1 MVVSWQDERESAS
14 MLEDR
19 MKQVMAQSMQQQQ
32 ELERAKQSKVSQAT
46 TPPSLGNVS
55 LSAASRHG
63 GHAHHLL
70 PHRSVLT
77 LTRPFVTRWVVT
89 G

>member
-1 MVVSWQDERESAS
+1 VVVSWQDERESAS

-70 PHRSVLT
+70 PHRSVLHDG
-77 LTRPFVTRWVVT
+77 LVLKPFLPTCF
-89 G
+89 